1 MSGKIRIFA
10 SIILGFFLGI
20 NCTKNTLHP
29 KLDPEL
35 INEPDR
41 FEFKITDVRF
51 ITHQLNYR
59 WQNNGVNAVIY
70 NGSIVAEGEASLILL
85 DEAGDEVFSLDLA
98 QTGDFFSSAG
108 LIGKWT
114 VRLNMTDVRGTI
126 HFRINRRP

>member
-1 MSGKIRIFA
+1 MSVEIRFFA
-10 SIILGFFLGI
+10 SILLSFFLGI
-20 NCTKNTLHP
+20 HCTKNTVHP

-51 ITHQLNYR
+51 ITHQLEYR
-59 WQNNGVNAVIY
+59 WQNNGINAVIY
-70 NGSIVAEGEASLILL
+70 NGSIIAEGKASLILL
-85 DEAGDEVFSLDLA
+85 DEAGDEAFSLDLT

-108 LIGKWT
+108 SIGNWT

-126 HFRINRRP
+126 HFRVNRRP